1 LDDNDD
7 AGGERAGRRVA
18 GRWRGAAGGTRAPGA
33 GRGAGGRRRGAGG
46 RDGGG
51 ERGGA
56 ARRDRVRGVK
66 KWGKS
71 MTGAGYRGSTPRS
84 MAPTPLTRVLPPPGV
99 GAKIYGADPPDTSR
113 TTGLPRQTWRR
124 QYCWRRH
131 TQPRRQ

>member
-18 GRWRGAAGGTRAPGA
+18 GRWRGRGGWHT
-33 GRGAGGRRRGAGG
+33 GAGGGARASGGGAAGAGTG
-46 RDGGG
+46 AVN
-51 ERGGA
+51 GA